1 MMTDQRTCLEEILGE
16 ADQLIR
22 QRLKDRGLEFPHLV
36 IAVTPEAQV
45 VLRSNVTREALRSF
59 AEDLNKVADDLLET
73 TSAAGPPYENVSSD
87 LLAQRRLAEL
97 ERIFDAVADGRMTWG
112 QARDAMDEF
121 DQKEQH

>member
-1 MMTDQRTCLEEILGE
+1 MQDTTAILEEIVSE
-16 ADQLIR
+16 ADELIR

-45 VLRSNVTREALRSF
+45 VLRSNVTPEALRSF
-59 AEDLNKVADDLLET
+59 AEDLNNVADELSET
-73 TSAAGPPYENVSSD
+73 TIEAAPPYENVIGD

-97 ERIFDAVADGRMTWG
+97 ERIFDAVADGRMTWA

-121 DQKEQH
+121 DEKEQH